1 MCHANACMRSA
12 LVLLGL
18 IGVLAAPVPALG
30 GAPSPLTLGLAAA
43 DAPATDLEI
52 AGIGYVFPT
61 PREQFRTWVLN
72 TTGPTAIAGN
82 LMGASWRHWVT
93 EEPVEWGDGERAFAK
108 RFGTGSLTTA
118 IDETT
123 LALASALMRQ
133 DPNYYRSPRPGFGP
147 RLKHAV
153 VMTFMARDP
162 TGRMVYSP
170 GKTFSPFAGTI
181 PVQSTLYPEGH
192 TVLDGVVSGFYGVLI
207 DMGMNVAYEFVL
219 RAPGWDGE

>member
-1 MCHANACMRSA
+1 MNSHERGA

-18 IGVLAAPVPALG
+18 MACFVASERAVAGE
-30 GAPSPLTLGLAAA
+30 PSPLALGLAAPA
-43 DAPATDLEI
+43 APATDSETT
-52 AGIGYVFPT
+52 GNGYVFPT

-72 TTGPTAIAGN
+72 ATGPTAIAGN

-93 EEPVEWGDGERAFAK
+93 EEPVEWGDSERAFAK

-123 LALASALMRQ
+123 LALASTLMRQ
-133 DPNYYRSPRPGFGP
+133 DPNYYRSPRSGFGP

-153 VMTFMARDP
+153 AMTFMARDP

-181 PVQSTLYPEGH
+181 PVQSALYPEGH
-192 TVLDGVVSGFYGVLI
+192 TVLDGVVSGLYGVFI

-219 RAPGWDGE
+219 KAPAWGGE